1 MVFHSP
7 AGDGYGFQRDG
18 RRCRK
23 IFPRTA
29 RAPNVLV
36 QGRQSL
42 SIAVTSLGG
51 EMFGE
56 TVEQVLSGRDR
67 VHVEEVQDLV
77 ELSLMRLGRYEAA
90 KAYILYM

>member
-1 MVFHSP
+1 
-7 AGDGYGFQRDG
+7 
-18 RRCRK
+18 
-23 IFPRTA
+23 
-29 RAPNVLV
+29 
-36 QGRQSL
+36 
-42 SIAVTSLGG
+42 
-51 EMFGE
+51 MFGE